1 MADNFLQL
9 DDTPN
14 SYNLANN
21 KFARVNSAGDG
32 IQFWNVSLY
41 DLDDVVATGAYH
53 PDVGE
58 SLIYHSDG
66 KWKPGSMDVY
76 SAGNGISKA
85 GLSLNVLAGAGGG
98 LTSNST
104 GVYISD
110 IANVSGSYGAANT
123 VPTFTVNSKG
133 QITSVSN
140 VALVADSAQT
150 ITGDYISKLNGTPGQ
165 ITVTGGVGNN
175 AEATVNLV
183 ATGVTAATYGNATT
197 VPQITVDAY
206 GRIQNV
212 DQIEI
217 AGGSGGSNTG
227 NVNLAYK
234 TIQVAGQVDLAA
246 DEAED
251 ILTFREGSG
260 VTITTDPADDAI
272 TISASAD
279 NIIGN
284 ASVGDLADVSV
295 SGATNGQ
302 ALVFNST
309 AGQFEAG
316 DVSPVLGTSGVVAG
330 TYGDVGNV
338 AQFTVNDKGIVTG
351 VTEIAIPQGDITGV
365 LAGTGL
371 EGGGNN
377 GQVTL
382 NLAQSGALPGEYGGS
397 GSSAK
402 FTVDALGRIT
412 GVVEEPLGDT
422 GVTAGTYGAGTIIPQ
437 ISVDSEGRITNV
449 ANINVA
455 SFIQSLSWNASTKR
469 LSIGGSN
476 TVDLSVM
483 MDDTDQTLSL
493 VGNVITISGSNSNVD
508 LTSALGSITAGLDT
522 AGVDTHLNTSSAATD
537 QVLSYNGTDYA
548 WVDQSTLDTAGVDT
562 HLNVGSAT
570 ADQVLS
576 YDGTGYAWVSNAGY
590 LDSDVDTHLNV
601 SSATADQVLSY
612 NGTDY
617 VWVDQSSGSA
627 SNAFSTISVTG
638 QDDVVATSEDTV
650 TYVAGNNITLETNA
664 SAQSIT
670 ISSNIVNQGLDF
682 GTFDAPSGITL
693 DMGSF

>member
-9 DDTPN
+9 TDTPN

-32 IQFWNVSLY
+32 IQFWNVSVS
-41 DLDDVVATGAYH
+41 DLEDVVATGAYY

-76 SAGNGISKA
+76 SAGNGISKS

-98 LTSNST
+98 LTSDGT

-110 IANVSGSYGAANT
+110 IANVAGTYGAANT

-140 VALVADSAQT
+140 VSLVADSAKT
-150 ITGDYISKLNGTPGQ
+150 ITGDYISKLNGVSGQ
-165 ITVTGGVGNN
+165 ITVTGGTGNN

-197 VPQITVDAY
+197 VPQITVDGY

-212 DQIEI
+212 DLIDI
-217 AGGSGGSNTG
+217 VGGSGGSSG

-234 TIQVAGQVDLAA
+234 TIQVAGQIDLAA

-251 ILTFREGSG
+251 ILTFREGAG
-260 VTITTDPADDAI
+260 VTITTDPSDDAI

-284 ASVGDLADVSV
+284 ASVGDLSDISM
-295 SGATNGQ
+295 SGVTNGQ
-302 ALVFNST
+302 SLVYNST
-309 AGQFEAG
+309 SGQFEAG
-316 DVSPVLGTSGVVAG
+316 DVNPVLETSGVVAG

-338 AQFTVNDKGIVTG
+338 AQFTVSDKGIITG
-351 VTEIAIPQGDITGV
+351 VSEIAIPQGDITGV
-365 LAGTGL
+365 VAGSGL
-371 EGGGNN
+371 DGGGNN

-382 NLAQSGALPGEYGGS
+382 NLEQTGAAPGTYGGA
-397 GSSAK
+397 GKSANV
-402 FTVDALGRIT
+402 TVDVLGRVTSIVEEDSLPNS
-412 GVVEEPLGDT
+412 GVV
-422 GVTAGTYGAGTIIPQ
+422 AGTYGAGTIIPQ
-437 ISVDSEGRITNV
+437 FTVDEKGLITNV
-449 ANINVA
+449 GNISVA

-476 TVDLSVM
+476 TVDLSEL

-493 VGNVITISGSNSNVD
+493 VGNVITISGSSSNVD

-522 AGVDTHLNTSSAATD
+522 AGVDTHLNTSSA
-537 QVLSYNGTDYA
+537 VS
-548 WVDQSTLDTAGVDT
+548 
-562 HLNVGSAT
+562 
-570 ADQVLS
+570 DQVLS
-576 YDGTGYAWVSNAGY
+576 YDGT
-590 LDSDVDTHLNV
+590 
-601 SSATADQVLSY
+601 
-612 NGTDY
+612 DY
-617 VWVDQSSGSA
+617 VWVDQGSGSGTA

-650 TYVAGNNITLETNA
+650 TYIAGNNVTLETNA

>member
-9 DDTPN
+9 NDTPN

-21 KFARVNSAGDG
+21 KFARVNSAGDA
-32 IQFWNVSLY
+32 IQFWDVSLY
-41 DLDDVVATGAYH
+41 DLGDVVATGAYH

-76 SAGNGISKA
+76 SAGNGINKT

-150 ITGDYISKLNGTPGQ
+150 ITGDYVSKLSGTSGQ
-165 ITVTGGVGNN
+165 ITVTNGSGNN

-212 DQIEI
+212 DQIAI
-217 AGGSGGSNTG
+217 VGGAGSNSG

-316 DVSPVLGTSGVVAG
+316 DVSPVLGTSGVVPG

-365 LAGTGL
+365 IAGTGL

-377 GQVTL
+377 GQVTV
-382 NLAQSGALPGEYGGS
+382 NLAQSGAAPGEYGGS
-397 GSSAK
+397 GKSAR

-412 GVVEEPLGDT
+412 GVVEDPLGDT
-422 GVTAGTYGAGTIIPQ
+422 GVTAGTYGSGTIIPQ
-437 ISVDSEGRITNV
+437 ISVDSEGRVTNV

-476 TVDLSVM
+476 TVDLSEL
-483 MDDTDQTLSL
+483 MDDSDQTLSL

-522 AGVDTHLNTSSAATD
+522 AGVDTHLNTSSATTD

-548 WVDQSTLDTAGVDT
+548 WVDQSSLSTAGVDT
-562 HLNVGSAT
+562 HLNTSSAT
-570 ADQVLS
+570 ANQVLS
-576 YDGTGYAWVSNAGY
+576 YD
-590 LDSDVDTHLNV
+590 
-601 SSATADQVLSY
+601 
-612 NGTDY
+612 GTDY
-617 VWVDQSSGSA
+617 VWVDQSSGSGTA

-682 GTFDAPSGITL
+682 GTFNAPSGITL

>member
-9 DDTPN
+9 TDTPN

-32 IQFWNVSLY
+32 IQFWNVSVS
-41 DLDDVVATGAYH
+41 DLEDVVATGAYY

-76 SAGNGISKA
+76 SAGNGISKS

-98 LTSNST
+98 LTSDGT

-110 IANVSGSYGAANT
+110 IANVSGTYGAANT

-140 VALVADSAQT
+140 VSLVADSAKT
-150 ITGDYISKLNGTPGQ
+150 ITGDYISKLNGVSGQ
-165 ITVTGGVGNN
+165 ITVTGGTGNN

-197 VPQITVDAY
+197 VPQITVDGY

-212 DQIEI
+212 DLI
-217 AGGSGGSNTG
+217 AITGGSGGTSG

-234 TIQVAGQVDLAA
+234 TIQVAGQIDLAA

-251 ILTFREGSG
+251 ILTFREGAG
-260 VTITTDPADDAI
+260 VTITTDPSDDAI

-284 ASVGDLADVSV
+284 ASVGDLSDVSM
-295 SGATNGQ
+295 SGVTNGQ
-302 ALVFNST
+302 SLVYNST
-309 AGQFEAG
+309 SGQFEAG
-316 DVSPVLGTSGVVAG
+316 DVNPVLETSGVVAG

-338 AQFTVNDKGIVTG
+338 AQFTVSDKGIITG
-351 VTEIAIPQGDITGV
+351 VSQIAIPQGDITGV
-365 LAGTGL
+365 VAGSGL
-371 EGGGNN
+371 DGGGNN

-382 NLAQSGALPGEYGGS
+382 NLEQTGAAPGTYGGA
-397 GSSAK
+397 GKSANV
-402 FTVDALGRIT
+402 TVDVLGRVTSIVEEDSLPNS
-412 GVVEEPLGDT
+412 GVV
-422 GVTAGTYGAGTIIPQ
+422 AGTYGAGTIIPQ
-437 ISVDSEGRITNV
+437 FTVDEKGLITNV
-449 ANINVA
+449 GNISVA

-476 TVDLSVM
+476 TVDLSEL

-493 VGNVITISGSNSNVD
+493 AGNVITISGSSSNVD

-522 AGVDTHLNTSSAATD
+522 AGVDTHLNTSSA
-537 QVLSYNGTDYA
+537 V
-548 WVDQSTLDTAGVDT
+548 
-562 HLNVGSAT
+562 

-576 YDGTGYAWVSNAGY
+576 YD
-590 LDSDVDTHLNV
+590 
-601 SSATADQVLSY
+601 
-612 NGTDY
+612 GTDY
-617 VWVDQSSGSA
+617 VWVDQSSGSGTA

-650 TYVAGNNITLETNA
+650 TYIAGNNVTLETNA